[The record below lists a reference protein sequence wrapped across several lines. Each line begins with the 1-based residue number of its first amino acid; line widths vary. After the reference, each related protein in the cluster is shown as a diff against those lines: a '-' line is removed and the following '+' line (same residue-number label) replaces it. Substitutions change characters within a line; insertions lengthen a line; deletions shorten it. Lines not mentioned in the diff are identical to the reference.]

1 MNFLKRAVLSVK
13 ARKGKSL
20 LQVFVFTVICVLV
33 LAGLSIQ
40 TAAKKSG
47 ELAREK
53 LGADVTLQVDME
65 KLREQMQQQQQST
78 GERVRFQA
86 TPVPLATAEE
96 LTTYEQIKGYNF
108 YSSTTG
114 LASDFSPIESET
126 ATEEEETTT
135 ETTEA
140 PERRGGG
147 MAQGDVSIQGVAYTD
162 SVQEF
167 LDATSTIVEG
177 RHITTDD
184 VGTNVVMIEQTLAEQ
199 NELTVGE
206 SITVTNPRDEALTST
221 LEIVGIYKTTS
232 SGSDQAMDFTALNP
246 YNKIYVPYTASAAL
260 KGVDYEGTIDSAI
273 YYIDD
278 PADMESFVNQAQEK
292 SSIDFDTYKLDADD
306 QLYQQM
312 VGPIENVA
320 SFSNNVVLL
329 VSIAGAIIL
338 GLIVMMS
345 IRERK
350 YEMGVLLAIGEKRW
364 KLAGQFV
371 IEILMVAILSF
382 GIATASGNLIANQIG
397 EKLLDQ
403 ELQTAE
409 QSAAPASFGG
419 RGMGF
424 GPGGQAQ
431 QTQQVD
437 TVDELNV
444 KVTANDLGLLSM
456 IGAIIAIISTLL
468 PSISVLRMQPKT
480 ILAKQD

>member
-40 TAAKKSG
+40 SAAKLSG

-65 KLREQMQQQQQST
+65 KLREQMQQQQQSA

-86 TPVPLATAEE
+86 TPVPADAAEE
-96 LTTYEQIKGYNF
+96 LTTYKQIKGFNF
-108 YSSTTG
+108 FSSTTG
-114 LASDFSPIESET
+114 LASDFSPIESSST
-126 ATEEEETTT
+126 AAEETT
-135 ETTEA
+135 ETTDA
-140 PERRGGG
+140 PQGRGGG
-147 MAQGDVSIQGVAYTD
+147 MMQGDVSIQGVAFTD
-162 SVQEF
+162 SVQDF
-167 LDATSTIVEG
+167 LDAASTLVGG

-199 NELTVGE
+199 NELTIGE
-206 SITVTNPRDEALTST
+206 SITVTNPRDETVTSM

-246 YNKIYVPYTASAAL
+246 YNKIYVPFTVSSAL

-278 PADMESFVNQAQEK
+278 PAEMESFVNQAKEE
-292 SSIDFDTYKLDADD
+292 SSIDFETFKLDGND

-320 SFSNNVVLL
+320 SFSNHVVVL

-350 YEMGVLLAIGEKRW
+350 YEMGVLLALGEKRS
-364 KLAGQFV
+364 KLAGQFIV
-371 IEILMVAILSF
+371 EILMVAVLSF
-382 GIATASGNLIANQIG
+382 GIATASGNVIANQIG
-397 EKLLDQ
+397 ERLLNQ

-409 QSAAPASFGG
+409 QTAAPESFGG
-419 RGMGF
+419 RGRGF
-424 GPGGQAQ
+424 GPGAQ
-431 QTQQVD
+431 PQQVQQVE

-444 KVTANDLGLLSM
+444 QVTANDLGLLSM
-456 IGAIIAIISTLL
+456 IGALIAVISTLL